1 MEITIIIPVKDRR
14 DYIGKTLDSI
24 MKSSEQPTE
33 LIIVDNGSTDGTYQF
48 CEQYIK
54 DIPYATLLRETF
66 PGASAARN
74 KGLKSCKTE
83 WVYFFDSDDEFD
95 PEFLTVM
102 NRLSVDDYDMI
113 AVPTQMRVK
122 GKTFVRNYIP
132 SSDPRV
138 QILAGV
144 LNTQGMVFRTTFL
157 KDIGAWNTE
166 CRIWNDWELGL
177 RAMLHQPKILW
188 YTERNFHLIN
198 VHNDSITGKSFSEN
212 YKALVR
218 TLTVALADL
227 HSSILQPLSTY
238 HAQHLNCI
246 YPHLDQLLY
255 PLYLRTNILLGK
267 VQREKMIGKSKNY
280 KLASKTIKIF
290 RNDHFRPSS
299 GQKRVAN
306 LLRFYTKYGG
316 RSAWRIALAISQAEH
331 KSKAH
336 KNRKTEE

>member
-1 MEITIIIPVKDRR
+1 MEITVIIPVKDRR
-14 DYIGKTLDSI
+14 EYIGKTLDSV
-24 MKSSEQPTE
+24 MKSSKQPTE

-54 DIPYATLLRETF
+54 DIPNATLLRETF
-66 PGASAARN
+66 PGAAAARN

-102 NRLSVDDYDMI
+102 NHLSVDDYDMI
-113 AVPTQMRVK
+113 AVPTKMRVK
-122 GKTFVRNYIP
+122 GKTVVRNYIP
-132 SSDPRV
+132 SPDPRV

-144 LNTQGMVFRTTFL
+144 LNTQGMVFRTNFL

-166 CRIWNDWELGL
+166 CRIWDDWELGL

-188 YTERNFHLIN
+188 YTEREFHLID
-198 VHNDSITGKSFSEN
+198 VHGDSITGTSFSEN
-212 YKALVR
+212 YKALIR
-218 TLTVALADL
+218 TLTVALTDL

-255 PLYLRTNILLGK
+255 PLYLRVNILLGK
-267 VQREKMIGKSKNY
+267 VQQEKMTGKSKNN
-280 KLASKTIKIF
+280 KLASKAIKIF
-290 RNDHFRPSS
+290 RNENFHPTS
-299 GQKRVAN
+299 GQKRTAN
-306 LLRFYTKYGG
+306 LLRLYTKYSG
-316 RSAWRIALAISQAEH
+316 RGTWRIALAICQAEH
-331 KSKAH
+331 KSKTRH
-336 KNRKTEE
+336 

>member
-1 MEITIIIPVKDRR
+1 MEISVIIPVKDRR
-14 DYIGKTLDSI
+14 EYIGKTLDSI
-24 MKSSEQPTE
+24 IKSSEQPTE

-54 DIPYATLLRETF
+54 DIPNATLLRETF

-83 WVYFFDSDDEFD
+83 WVCFFDSDDEFD
-95 PEFLTVM
+95 PEFITVM

-113 AVPTQMRVK
+113 AVPTKMQVK
-122 GKTFVRNYIP
+122 GKTVVRKYIP
-132 SSDPRV
+132 SADPRV

-144 LNTQGMVFRTTFL
+144 LNTQGMVFRTNFL

-177 RAMLHQPKILW
+177 RAILHQPRILW
-188 YTERNFHLIN
+188 YTERDFHLVK

-212 YKALVR
+212 YKALIR
-218 TLTVALADL
+218 TLTVALTNL
-227 HSSILQPLSTY
+227 QSSILQPLSTY

-246 YPHLDQLLY
+246 YPHLDQLIY

-267 VQREKMIGKSKNY
+267 IQREKMAGKSKDY
-280 KLASKTIKIF
+280 KLASKSLKIF
-290 RNDHFRPSS
+290 RNDNFHPTA
-299 GQKRVAN
+299 GQKRTAN
-306 LLRFYTKYGG
+306 LLRLYTKYGG
-316 RSAWRIALAISQAEH
+316 RGTWRIALAICQAEQKT
-331 KSKAH
+331 KSH
-336 KNRKTEE
+336 KNHKKS